1 MAAFRERTG
10 PCKLNCCGIARA
22 WRTGAP
28 NCSYWERRN
37 VKKPLDKGELAR
49 YGLDLARVQ
58 ASKSGTPLRRA
69 GKTRRGNLQAFR
81 LGRVSKHAVRE
92 LRLILYNLA
101 RRFSLSRQVSV
112 ATTNALA

>member
-1 MAAFRERTG
+1 MQAEWLRYRLSLAYGCAELFLLG
-10 PCKLNCCGIARA
+10 
-22 WRTGAP
+22 
-28 NCSYWERRN
+28 RRN
-37 VKKPLDKGELAR
+37 VKRPLGKGELAR

-58 ASKSGTPLRRA
+58 ASKSRTPRRRA

-92 LRLILYNLA
+92 LRPILYNLA